1 MLIPLINR
9 SIISLIIIFA
19 FLLQNVSVLA
29 QETKTFELSDAC
41 QTMFL
46 NDYLQIL
53 KDSSKTLRLKDII
66 LRSDFTKYIRNNKL
80 EKKTVYWAKFKI
92 RNNSSSK
99 NTVLLQIGDKR
110 HSDIADLFLLDEE
123 GNILSKLKSGH
134 FIPKSQKNVKEELG
148 SKFFLNL
155 EPAKTYTI
163 YLRIHNISGFSPAF
177 NVRIIPQTLFHE
189 NLLSRNLIQG
199 LLQGI
204 LWIMFL
210 YNLLIFVYSRDK
222 IYLWYALYI
231 VGIALNFLTERGLFI
246 EYIIPEHPEINPY
259 LFILVTGLASVG
271 YFQFLRLFLNTKEKM
286 PRWDKAHI
294 AVIILNVLVTIVLLA
309 ELYAFFNLPVAINV
323 SNYLNLFGLIY
334 GLVFIVYLMKKGDVL
349 ARFFI
354 VGTILLAV
362 GTIISLIYLIFK
374 IPLSF
379 DPKYFM
385 NAGTIGEILAFSLGL
400 GYRIRLIEK
409 SKQIMQEKL
418 IKQLKTNEQLREKV
432 NRELEQKVLERTA
445 EIEQQKEEIL
455 AQSENLQVANKI
467 LTQQKREIEQ
477 KNDEII
483 AQTKNLEK
491 VFQETTDSINYARR
505 IQNTILPPIDTLA
518 NYFEDYFI
526 LFKPKETVSGDFYWF
541 RYLTRGTKRFFAFA
555 AADATGHGV
564 PGALVSM
571 LGNSLLNE
579 TVVKNEVQKASDV
592 LEAVRE
598 DVKTA
603 FHQSADHIVTRDG
616 IDMAFCVLDLDTL
629 ELQYSGANR
638 PLLIFNH
645 SKCNGNDFIE
655 LKPDKN
661 PIGLHHRE
669 KPFNNQIIRLEK
681 GNKLYLF
688 SDGYPDQIGGPEGR
702 KYYLRRFKELLTE
715 IYHLPMQKQFEI
727 LEDKY
732 DKWVNDISSAK
743 TYRQVDDILIMGL
756 TI

>member
-1 MLIPLINR
+1 
-9 SIISLIIIFA
+9 
-19 FLLQNVSVLA
+19 LLQNISILA
-29 QETKTFELSDAC
+29 QEAKTFELNDAC

-46 NDYLQIL
+46 NDYLLIL
-53 KDSSKTLRLKDII
+53 EDSQKTLRFKDII
-66 LRSDFTKYIRNNKL
+66 LRNDFTKYNLNSKL
-80 EKKTVYWAKFKI
+80 EKKSVYWAKFKI
-92 RNNSSSK
+92 KNNDSLR

-110 HSDIADLFLLDEE
+110 HSDIAGLFLLDEK
-123 GNILSKLKSGH
+123 GNILSKQKSGH

-155 EPAKTYTI
+155 EPAKTYTV
-163 YLRIHNISGFSPAF
+163 YLRIRNISGFSPAF

-199 LLQGI
+199 ILQGI
-204 LWIMFL
+204 LWVMFL

-222 IYLWYALYI
+222 VYLWYALYI

-246 EYIIPEHPEINPY
+246 EYIIPEQPEINPY
-259 LFILVTGLASVG
+259 LFIIVTGLASVG

-286 PRWDKAHI
+286 PRWDKAHV
-294 AVIILNVLVTIVLLA
+294 AVIVLNVLVTVILLA
-309 ELYAFFNLPVAINV
+309 ELYAFFNLPVAINA

-354 VGTILLAV
+354 AGTILLAV

-374 IPLSF
+374 VPLSF

-409 SKQIMQEKL
+409 SKQVVQEKL
-418 IKQLKTNEQLREKV
+418 IKQLKTNEQLKEKV

-467 LTQQKREIEQ
+467 LIQQKREIEQ

-483 AQTKNLEK
+483 AQSKNLEK
-491 VFQETTDSINYARR
+491 IFQETTDSINYARR

-541 RYLTRGTKRFFAFA
+541 RYLTHDNKRYFAFA

-592 LEAVRE
+592 LEALRK

-603 FHQSADHIVTRDG
+603 FHQSADHIITRDG
-616 IDMAFCVLDLDTL
+616 IDMAFCVLDLNTL

-669 KPFNNQIIRLEK
+669 KPFNNQIIQLEK
-681 GNKLYLF
+681 GNRLYLF

-702 KYYLRRFKELLTE
+702 KFYIRKFKELLSE
-715 IYHLPMQKQFEI
+715 IHHLPMQTQFEI

-732 DKWVNDISSAK
+732 DEWVNDLSTAK